1 LTFFVHYIRII
12 VDLIFKKGGSKMKG
26 INVIILGAVVFIV
39 IALVGL
45 FKVKEIS
52 LAINLSV
59 IIGTVIFVLLC
70 LDAKIV
76 AKTLPKRIIPA

>member
-1 LTFFVHYIRII
+1 
-12 VDLIFKKGGSKMKG
+12 MKG

-76 AKTLPKRIIPA
+76 AKIIPKRMAIG